1 MKFLN
6 YLMLIFLCIVLIVF
20 IISLL
25 VFGAEIVL
33 EVYGIIRDEIERRK
47 L

>member
-33 EVYGIIRDEIERRK
+33 EVYGNIRDEIERRK
-47 L
+47 